1 MKLPLMALGQGATAY
16 AQQTT
21 KTRLDMKS
29 DKLDQHEVSELLRS
43 VTYLPVKCFKC
54 GHKDAIRSDYYRPRG
69 GEFWC
74 DECGEETEYEP
85 AS

>member
-1 MKLPLMALGQGATAY
+1 MA
-16 AQQTT
+16 
-21 KTRLDMKS
+21 
-29 DKLDQHEVSELLRS
+29 HEVTPHLKPDAAPHGK
-43 VTYLPVKCFKC
+43 TYLPVKCFKC

-85 AS
+85 DLEKPDAA